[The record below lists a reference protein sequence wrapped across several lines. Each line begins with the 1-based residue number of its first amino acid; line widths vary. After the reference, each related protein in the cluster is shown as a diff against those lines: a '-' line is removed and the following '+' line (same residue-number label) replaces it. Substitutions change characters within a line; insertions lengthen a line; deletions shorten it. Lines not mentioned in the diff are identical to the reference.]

1 MGARAPTVAFRT
13 LGCRLN
19 QAETDLM
26 AEDLLALGFQV
37 VAEGEDPDV
46 VVVNTC
52 TVTHEATRGSRHE
65 ARAAAQRSP
74 GALVVVAG
82 CYAVAEPEEAAAVEG
97 VGMVAGND
105 EKDRIAG
112 LIAARLGLDRPATVP
127 SPVRGLMQIGSRPA
141 WAPAE
146 AAPDGPS
153 LPGFPGAAPAPHG
166 PPLPGFRDVRGA
178 VPAPHGPPL
187 RGFPGADRTRV
198 NLKVQ
203 TGCDEHCTFCI
214 IPATRGPLR
223 SLPMGDLLERARRKA
238 GEGTRELVLTGV
250 HLGKY
255 GWDVGRPDE
264 ALVRLLEGLL
274 EIDGLAR
281 IRLSSI
287 LCRHLTPAVVGLF
300 ASEPRLCRF
309 FHVPLQAGADRVLE
323 RMHRPYRVAEYLDA
337 VERVKQ
343 DVPGAGIATD
353 VIVGFPGETPE
364 EFEQTLEVVERVGFL
379 KVHAFRYSPRA
390 GTPSASWP
398 EQVSEQEKKRRSRE
412 LIAAANR
419 TREAYHRRQVGLLR
433 EVLVES
439 RSDRGLLNG
448 TTDDFVRVSF
458 EAPPVAEALIGNLAL
473 VRVEEATPSG
483 VRGRFETAVG
493 WEEANPRQ

>member
-19 QAETDLM
+19 QAETDLI
-26 AEDLLALGFQV
+26 AEDLLALGFDV
-37 VAEGEDPDV
+37 VGEGDEPDV

-65 ARAAAQRSP
+65 ARAAVQRSP
-74 GALVVVAG
+74 EALVVVAG
-82 CYAVAEPEEAAAVEG
+82 CYAVAEPEEAAGIEG

-105 EKDRIAG
+105 EKDRLAG
-112 LIAARLGLDRPATVP
+112 LIASRLGLGFSPPDSFQGPAWASGAGSAAGVTVGGM
-127 SPVRGLMQIGSRPA
+127 RGLMQIGPRPA
-141 WAPAE
+141 WAPT
-146 AAPDGPS
+146 GPGRQS
-153 LPGFPGAAPAPHG
+153 
-166 PPLPGFRDVRGA
+166 
-178 VPAPHGPPL
+178 PL

-223 SLPMGDLLERARRKA
+223 SLPLDELLERARRKA
-238 GEGTRELVLTGV
+238 AEGTRELVLTGV

-255 GWDVGRPDE
+255 GWDAGRPDE
-264 ALVRLLEGLL
+264 ALVRLLEGML

-287 LCRHLTPAVVGLF
+287 LCRHLTPAVVRLF
-300 ASEPRLCRF
+300 ATEERLCRF

-323 RMHRPYRVAEYLDA
+323 RMHRPYRIAEYLEA
-337 VERVKQ
+337 VEQVKQ
-343 DVPGAGIATD
+343 EVPGAGIATD
-353 VIVGFPGETPE
+353 AIVGFPGETAE
-364 EFEQTLEVVERVGFL
+364 EFDQTVEVVERVGFL

-398 EQVSEQEKKRRSRE
+398 DQVPEQEKKRRSRE

-419 TREAYHRRQVGLLR
+419 TREAYHCRQVGLCR

-439 RSDRGLLNG
+439 RSANG
-448 TTDDFVRVSF
+448 ELHGNTDDFVRVSF
-458 EAPPVAEALIGNLAL
+458 ETSTAADELVGRLVL
-473 VRVEEATPSG
+473 VRVEEARLSG
-483 VRGRFETAVG
+483 VRGTFERAVEWG
-493 WEEANPRQ
+493 EGKPRG

>member
-26 AEDLLALGFQV
+26 AEDLLALGFRV
-37 VAEGEDPDV
+37 VGEAEDPDV

-52 TVTHEATRGSRHE
+52 TVTHEATRGSRHK
-65 ARAAAQRSP
+65 ARAAVQRSP
-74 GALVVVAG
+74 DALVVVAG
-82 CYAVAEPEEAAAVEG
+82 CYAVAEPEEAAAIEG

-105 EKDRIAG
+105 EKDQIAR
-112 LIAARLGLDRPATVP
+112 LIATRLGAGGPAGTTGPKGTLV
-127 SPVRGLMQIGSRPA
+127 QIGPRPA
-141 WAPAE
+141 WAPAR
-146 AAPDGPS
+146 
-153 LPGFPGAAPAPHG
+153 PAPHEG
-166 PPLPGFRDVRGA
+166 
-178 VPAPHGPPL
+178 PL

-214 IPATRGPLR
+214 IPSTRGPLR
-223 SLPMGDLLERARRKA
+223 SLPLDGLLERARRKA
-238 GEGTRELVLTGV
+238 AEGTRELVLTGV

-255 GWDVGRPDE
+255 GWDAGRPDE

-274 EIDGLAR
+274 GIDGLAR

-300 ASEPRLCRF
+300 AAEPRLCRF

-323 RMHRPYRVAEYLDA
+323 RMHRPYRVAEYLEA
-337 VERVKQ
+337 VERVVQ
-343 DVPGAGIATD
+343 EMPGAGIATD
-353 VIVGFPGETPE
+353 AIVGFPGETPR

-390 GTPSASWP
+390 GTPSATWP
-398 EQVSEQEKKRRSRE
+398 DQVPEQEKKRRSRE
-412 LIAAANR
+412 LIALANR
-419 TREAYHRRQVGLLR
+419 TREAYHRRQVGLQR

-439 RSDRGLLNG
+439 RSDGGVLNG
-448 TTDDFVRVSF
+448 STDDFVRVSF
-458 EAPPVAEALIGNLAL
+458 EALGAPSPEELVGNLAL
-473 VRVEEATPSG
+473 VRVEEARLSG
-483 VRGRFETAVG
+483 VRGTFERAVG
-493 WEEANPRQ
+493 WGEADPRRTVWPDVTQISGSQGT

>member
-37 VAEGEDPDV
+37 VGEGEDPDV

-74 GALVVVAG
+74 EALVVVAG
-82 CYAVAEPEEAAAVEG
+82 CYAVAEPEEARAIEG

-105 EKDRIAG
+105 EKERIAE
-112 LIAARLGLDRPATVP
+112 LIATRLRLGQKGRMGTAGEPGGAPGTM
-127 SPVRGLMQIGSRPA
+127 RGLMQIGPRPA
-141 WAPAE
+141 WAPALPRPDE
-146 AAPDGPS
+146 A
-153 LPGFPGAAPAPHG
+153 
-166 PPLPGFRDVRGA
+166 PPR
-178 VPAPHGPPL
+178 

-214 IPATRGPLR
+214 IPTTRGSLR
-223 SLPMGDLLERARRKA
+223 SLPLGDLLERARRKVA
-238 GEGTRELVLTGV
+238 EGTRELVLTGV

-300 ASEPRLCRF
+300 AAERRLCRF

-323 RMHRPYRVAEYLDA
+323 RMHRPYRVGEYLDA
-337 VERVKQ
+337 AERVKRN
-343 DVPGAGIATD
+343 VPGAGIATD
-353 VIVGFPGETPE
+353 AIVGFPGETAE
-364 EFEQTLEVVERVGFL
+364 EFEQTLAVVERVGFL

-398 EQVSEQEKKRRSRE
+398 DQVPEQEKKRRSRE

-419 TREAYHRRQVGLLR
+419 TREAYHRRQVGLCR

-439 RSDRGLLNG
+439 RSAGGELNG

-458 EAPPVAEALIGNLAL
+458 EPPPDASGAEELVGNLAL
-473 VRVEEATPSG
+473 VRVDQARTSG
-483 VRGRFETAVG
+483 VRGTFERAVDWG
-493 WEEANPRQ
+493 EADPRRTSWPAVARISGTGNGAT